1 MYKEPKSMREIHKI
15 QEKLYE
21 ERKGL
26 TSGQEIRLIRENA
39 RRIRE
44 KYGIKSKERVI
55 AE

>member
-26 TSGQEIRLIRENA
+26 TAEQEIRLIKEEA
-39 RRIRE
+39 RKFKK
-44 KYGIKSKERVI
+44 KYGIKSKNRVI
-55 AE
+55 A